1 MPRSVSPPGINPSQ
15 QTHPHTCPQTL
26 NAAITTPGGHHQTG
40 TLGRREQSPDGSS
53 LEALVLLSDCP
64 FPPAWHLSWT
74 PHPPGADLHPKS
86 NLRCWSSCCPG
97 PISVLTSH
105 RAAGP
110 EGRAGR
116 SRTCS
121 RPPWGPAPLHPQ
133 IGFWD
138 PGSTVCPHPQP
149 FKGRPFARHASE
161 LGACPQSH
169 LRPGGCASGAAIP
182 QPERGDVPQHII
194 QAMVSPGRATSHPGP
209 QPTC

>member
-1 MPRSVSPPGINPSQ
+1 MPHASVSVSTRHQPIPANSPSHLPPNSQ
-15 QTHPHTCPQTL
+15 RSHHHTWG
-26 NAAITTPGGHHQTG
+26 TP
-40 TLGRREQSPDGSS
+40 PDRDSGAQGAVTRWLLPRGSRPPLRLS
-53 LEALVLLSDCP
+53 LSTSLASLLD
-64 FPPAWHLSWT
+64 
-74 PHPPGADLHPKS
+74 ADLHPKS

-110 EGRAGR
+110 EGKAGR